1 MASWRKVIRMPR
13 IYLIFRLLQRNQ
25 FVLRIAGKRPQ
36 CGHRN
41 ACHKQP
47 AMTAATRSFAV
58 PLPALRFAPG
68 LLLAAAVAAAA
79 AAAGRIGWLQDH
91 GISALTLAIVLGIV
105 AGNLLPAT
113 AQAASAEG
121 LDLARQR
128 LLRAG
133 IVLYGLRL
141 TFQDIGHVGI
151 AGIGIDA
158 AVLCSTFGL
167 ACVLGTRV
175 FGLDRNTAVLIGAG
189 SSICGAAAVM
199 ATAPV
204 VRGRPDQAAV
214 AIATVVGFGSVAIF
228 LYPALFHL
236 LAGVHP
242 LSATAYGLWAG
253 STIHEVAQVVAAG
266 HAVGDAAA
274 DTAVV
279 AKMVRVMMLAP
290 FLVALSAWFARTGVT
305 RAGAPSRAPITIP
318 WFALGFIAVAGLRS
332 LNVLPAQAIAAAN
345 ALDLALLAVAMAA
358 LGLTTRLSA
367 MKAAGLAPLGLG
379 AVLFAWLVI
388 GGGAINV
395 GLGALLAAH

>member
-1 MASWRKVIRMPR
+1 
-13 IYLIFRLLQRNQ
+13 
-25 FVLRIAGKRPQ
+25 
-36 CGHRN
+36 
-41 ACHKQP
+41 
-47 AMTAATRSFAV
+47 MTTATRSFAV
-58 PLPALRFAPG
+58 PNPALRFGPG
-68 LLLAAAVAAAA
+68 LLLAAAVGAAAT
-79 AAAGRIGWLQDH
+79 AAGRIGWLQSH
-91 GISALTLAIVLGIV
+91 GLSALTLAIVLGIV

-113 AQAASAEG
+113 ALAASAEG

-151 AGIGIDA
+151 AGIAIDA

-175 FGLDRNTAVLIGAG
+175 FGLDRNTAILIGAG

-214 AIATVVGFGSVAIF
+214 AVATVVGFGSVAIF

-290 FLVALSAWFARTGVT
+290 FLVALSAWFAHP
-305 RAGAPSRAPITIP
+305 GAAAPGQPRPPIAIP
-318 WFALGFIAVAGLRS
+318 WFALGFVALAGLRS
-332 LNVLPAQAIAAAN
+332 MNVLPAPALAAADT
-345 ALDLALLAVAMAA
+345 LDVAVLAVAMAA
-358 LGLTTRLSA
+358 LGLSTRVSA
-367 MKAAGLAPLGLG
+367 MKAAGLAPLALG
-379 AVLFAWLVI
+379 ATLAAWLVV

-395 GLGALLAAH
+395 ALQMLAGRG